1 MMYEIRDLHFRYP
14 GTDREVLSGVEL
26 RIEKGDVLSILGPN
40 GAGKS
45 TLLGCMMHLLQPT
58 AGTILVDGSSV
69 ADMSARQLAA
79 KVSFVPQN
87 VHPAFGYSVAEF
99 VTMGRAPMISAL
111 RHPGAEDRR
120 AAMETLEKM
129 GIADLA
135 DRPLT
140 EISGGEM
147 QQATIARAIVRKP
160 EVILFDEPTAHL
172 DFGNQLRTLRVIK
185 RLSEEGYT
193 VVITTHNPDHAILL
207 KGRAAILDRNGKITS
222 GAADEIVT
230 EENLSRIYQSEIKIR
245 YFEETDRRV
254 CLYPEL

>member
-1 MMYEIRDLHFRYP
+1 MKLRCENLVKKYGIRTVVKGVSMEVNQGEIVGF
-14 GTDREVLSGVEL
+14 
-26 RIEKGDVLSILGPN
+26 LGPN

-45 TLLGCMMHLLQPT
+45 TLLGCMMNLNKPNSGTVCVGGRSISSMT
-58 AGTILVDGSSV
+58 A
-69 ADMSARQLAA
+69 RELASR
-79 KVSFVPQN
+79 VSFVPQN
-87 VHPAFGYSVAEF
+87 TRPVFGYTVLEF

-111 RHPGAEDRR
+111 GRPGEKDRE
-120 AAMETLEKM
+120 AAMEALEKM
-129 GIADLA
+129 GIGQLA
-135 DRPLT
+135 GRPFT

-193 VVITTHNPDHAILL
+193 TVITTHNPDHAIMLG
-207 KGRAAILDRNGKITS
+207 GRAAILDRNGKLLS
-222 GAADEIVT
+222 GSTEEIVN
-230 EENLSRIYQSEIKIR
+230 EENLSTIYNSELKIR
-245 YFEETDRRV
+245 YIEEAGRRV